1 MSELKVIEQQPG
13 ANEYERSGIM
23 VDTQNTVADQ
33 NTAEDQSVLEEEQLR
48 RKARW
53 LLKNFKKFL
62 EQKHKQE
69 EEMRN
74 VPLFTRDDALY
85 KLSGMAAHQQGER
98 VQTSNLA
105 NAPLTAAMNVDE
117 MLERMNKE
125 VREDVSKGYDQL
137 CERITIVNVALM
149 LMDMDARCVAKQVFY
164 EGTKRDKVIA
174 TDGHYY
180 SKKKVDAMI
189 AIAERAVIDVLDH
202 VNHRPITTE
211 G

>member
-1 MSELKVIEQQPG
+1 MSEAKIREQQPG
-13 ANEYERSGIM
+13 EDEYERRSESI
-23 VDTQNTVADQ
+23 VEKQNTSE
-33 NTAEDQSVLEEEQLR
+33 NSNSAEDQDALEEEQLH

-53 LLKNFKKFL
+53 LLKYFRKFL

-98 VQTSNLA
+98 VQTSNLS

-137 CERITIVNVALM
+137 CEKVRLVNAAFSSMDVEVQSVA
-149 LMDMDARCVAKQVFY
+149 RQVYAK
-164 EGTKRDKVIA
+164 GTSKKEVIR
-174 TDGHYY
+174 TDGLVMGRTRVYEFLQ
-180 SKKKVDAMI
+180 K
-189 AIAERAVIDVLDH
+189 AESVMVDVLK
-202 VNHRPITTE
+202 E
-211 G
+211 EQLL

>member
-13 ANEYERSGIM
+13 GNEYERSGIM

-53 LLKNFKKFL
+53 LLKNFRKFL

-125 VREDVSKGYDQL
+125 VREEVSKGYDQL
-137 CERITIVNVALM
+137 CEKVRLVNAAFSSMDVEVQSVA
-149 LMDMDARCVAKQVFY
+149 RQVYAK
-164 EGTKRDKVIA
+164 GTSKKEVIR
-174 TDGHYY
+174 TDGLVMGRTRVYELLQE
-180 SKKKVDAMI
+180 
-189 AIAERAVIDVLDH
+189 AESVMMDVLK
-202 VNHRPITTE
+202 E
-211 G
+211 EQLL